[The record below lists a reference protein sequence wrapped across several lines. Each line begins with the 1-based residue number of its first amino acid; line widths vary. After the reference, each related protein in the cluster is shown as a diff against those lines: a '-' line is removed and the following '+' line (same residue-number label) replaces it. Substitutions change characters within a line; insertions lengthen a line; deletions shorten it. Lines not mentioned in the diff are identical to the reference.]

1 MSKKDDSGATFMMIV
16 VLALAAG
23 SVGGGGP
30 QASGFAAKAGHLW
43 DHMMSVLISIC
54 TLAAIVGG
62 VGFIVYRLL
71 VAGQDQ
77 PSEPQK
83 MQSQKANVEVH
94 VPSEFE
100 KRELERQ
107 SLRYKQSVLTSKEIE
122 AQLCEAKFLTD
133 QKD

>member
-1 MSKKDDSGATFMMIV
+1 
-16 VLALAAG
+16 
-23 SVGGGGP
+23 
-30 QASGFAAKAGHLW
+30 
-43 DHMMSVLISIC
+43 MSVLISIC

-62 VGFIVYRLL
+62 FGYILYRLI
-71 VAGQDQ
+71 VATQDQ
-77 PSEPQK
+77 PSEQQK
-83 MQSQKANVEVH
+83 MQSQKAKVEVH

-122 AQLCEAKFLTD
+122 AQLSEAKFLTD